1 MTEIDIFGI
10 EPHPAAEV
18 FPMLP
23 DEELDELAADIRD
36 NGLIMPLLVGRVDGQ
51 TALVDGRNRR
61 EACRRAGITPNYTLL
76 TDGEDLPARI
86 LSENVYRRHM
96 IKSQRA
102 MVVARV
108 LETNHVSQRK
118 AADSLRIKQPMLA
131 KASIVLHHAPDLT
144 ASVIAG
150 HISLEN
156 AYEEARIR
164 KGRADTH
171 ESRFNALKEA
181 APDLA
186 EMVVEER
193 LTLEE
198 AEAAE
203 RDRAERA
210 RHNKKLVGQAL
221 HSLAAHAYLLNP
233 KYQDEVVQLITCE
246 SEFYTHYAAG
256 PVDEFIEALAIF
268 ERRAGVLLGEIRK
281 KVETDDAEK
290 G

>member
-51 TALVDGRNRR
+51 TVLVDGRNRR

-96 IKSQRA
+96 TKSQRA
-102 MVVARV
+102 IVVARIYPEPQK
-108 LETNHVSQRK
+108 LRRKDSSPFETKELNSGKLSQARTVQ
-118 AADSLRIKQPMLA
+118 RY
-131 KASIVLHHAPDLT
+131 APDL
-144 ASVIAG
+144 ASSVIAG
-150 HISLEN
+150 TLSLEN

-171 ESRFNALKEA
+171 ESRFNALKA
-181 APDLA
+181 AASDLA
-186 EMVVEER
+186 NLVVEGQ
-193 LTLEE
+193 LSLEE
-198 AEAAE
+198 AEAALRE
-203 RDRAERA
+203 RQERIHRKKVLLAE
-210 RHNKKLVGQAL
+210 AL
-221 HSLAAHAYLLNP
+221 HDMAKHAYLLESEAERDRVAEFVLSEAEL
-233 KYQDEVVQLITCE
+233 YQKVSPDPIDEVLHALEVFAE
-246 SEFYTHYAAG
+246 HAG
-256 PVDEFIEALAIF
+256 PH
-268 ERRAGVLLGEIRK
+268 GSC
-281 KVETDDAEK
+281 TS
-290 G
+290 